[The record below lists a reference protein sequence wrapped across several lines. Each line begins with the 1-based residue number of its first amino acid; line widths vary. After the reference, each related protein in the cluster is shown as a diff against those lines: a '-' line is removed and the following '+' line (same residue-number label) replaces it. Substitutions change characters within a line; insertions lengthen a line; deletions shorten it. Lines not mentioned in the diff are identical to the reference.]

1 MEAIAELK
9 DKIAVFE
16 TILES
21 EPFLAGNQLTIADL
35 SVGASYLFLQ
45 ALELSSSKLD
55 DWYRRIGLEIPVFA
69 EMSAQAVEIFRGKN

>member
-9 DKIAVFE
+9 DKVSVLE
-16 TILES
+16 TFLES
-21 EPFLAGNQLTIADL
+21 EPFLAGNQLTIAGL

-55 DWYRRIGLEIPVFA
+55 DWYRRIGLEVPVFA
-69 EMSAQAVEIFRGKN
+69 EMSAQTVEVFRRKN